1 MIWSFWPVAYRD
13 ITELQPKW
21 RHLPFKN
28 FGPLFEFD
36 VYGIATTCSNFDAL
50 VKIWTI
56 IDLKSSTN
64 SYDTLKSSWNLPLF
78 FCFPLLK

>member
-64 SYDTLKSSWNLPLF
+64 SYDTWKSSWNLPLF